1 MVTSIINSLG
11 FGSGIDTKQL
21 VTDLAAASREPKVA
35 RINTLTQQNQT
46 RISALAQARSDLEG
60 FADSLAQMISDG
72 TLRSTPT
79 VSDDSVLSA
88 TARAGIHADSF
99 AATAV
104 VSQLARAQSTYSGV
118 VADRTAAIGT
128 GTMTLTVGGVAKTIT
143 VDGTN
148 NSLDGLASAINSSG
162 GGVTASIIADQ
173 GGHRLILKG
182 PSGAAN
188 AFTLAADAGADP
200 GLSAFAYG
208 AGGGMTLGQS
218 AANADFT
225 IDGVAF
231 SRASNTID
239 DVVPGMS
246 LTLKKAAPGQPVDI
260 GASRPLDM
268 IKQTVGD
275 FVSVYNQLKK
285 TLSSAA
291 GQSGSTTALRELER
305 ELSGLIGTV
314 ISSHPTINKLTDIGV
329 STTKDGLLAVDETK
343 LAQVLAADAGAV
355 EAMFNPRRDGGRTE
369 ASDPGIA
376 FVLDSIRDRAIGTDG
391 VIDRVTKSL
400 NSRKETLAD
409 QLENIEI
416 REDAYRARL
425 EKQYGSLDAK
435 LAAFKATQTYLEQ
448 QIKMWTNQGNNSGCR
463 P

>member
-99 AATAV
+99 AATVV

-128 GTMTLTVGGVAKTIT
+128 GTMTLTVGGIAKTIT

-285 TLSSAA
+285 SLSSAA

-448 QIKMWTNQGNNSGCR
+448 QIKMWINQGNN
-463 P
+463 

>member
-1 MVTSIINSLG
+1 MTTSIINSLG

-99 AATAV
+99 AATVV

-128 GTMTLTVGGVAKTIT
+128 GTMTLTIGGVAKTIT

-285 TLSSAA
+285 SLSSAA

-355 EAMFNPRRDGGRTE
+355 EAMFNPRRDSGRTE

-448 QIKMWTNQGNNSGCR
+448 QIKMWTNQGNN
-463 P
+463 

>member
-1 MVTSIINSLG
+1 MVSSIANSLG

-21 VTDLAAASREPKVA
+21 VTDLSNASRDPKIK
-35 RINTLTQQNQT
+35 RMSSLTQANQT

-60 FADSLAQMISDG
+60 FADSLGQMISDG

-79 VSDDSVLSA
+79 VSDDSVLGA
-88 TARAGIHADSF
+88 TARAGLAADSF
-99 AATAV
+99 AATV
-104 VSQLARAQSTYSGV
+104 IVNQLARAQSNYSGV
-118 VADRTAAIGT
+118 VADRAAAIGI

-143 VDGTN
+143 VGAAN
-148 NSLDGLASAINSSG
+148 NSLDGLANAINASG
-162 GGVTASIIADQ
+162 AGVTASIIADE

-200 GLSAFAYG
+200 GLSAFSTA
-208 AGGGMTLGQS
+208 GGMTQGQS
-218 AANADFT
+218 AANAEFT

-231 SRASNTID
+231 SRATNIID

-285 TLSSAA
+285 SLASAA
-291 GQSGSTTALRELER
+291 GLSGSTSSLRELER
-305 ELSGLIGTV
+305 ELSGLVGKV
-314 ISSHPTINKLTDIGV
+314 ISSHGSINKLTDIGIA
-329 STTKDGLLAVDETK
+329 TTKEGLLSLDNAK
-343 LAQVLAADAGAV
+343 LAKVLETDAAAV
-355 EAMFNPRRDGGRTE
+355 EALFNPRRDATHNE
-369 ASDPGIA
+369 TTDPGIA
-376 FVLDSIRDRAIGTDG
+376 FALDAIRDKAVATDG

-400 NSRKETLAD
+400 EGTQKTLAE
-409 QLENIEI
+409 QLEKIEE
-416 REDAYRARL
+416 REDVYRKRL
-425 EKQYGSLDAK
+425 EKQYGALDAR

-448 QIKMWTNQGNNSGCR
+448 QIKLWTNQGND
-463 P
+463 

>member
-99 AATAV
+99 AATVV

-285 TLSSAA
+285 SLSSAA

-343 LAQVLAADAGAV
+343 LAQVLATDAGAV

-448 QIKMWTNQGNNSGCR
+448 QIKMWTNQGNN
-463 P
+463 